1 MKPRFLLVAVFAGLL
16 ACPLVDDLEALDQV
30 IARTVADGFLRS
42 GQAEDSETRLPLS
55 GAIVELP
62 GLGIRMISDEAG
74 RVDFGRLPIGLHR
87 LTAERVGYDRIN
99 RGELPVPWDEDFLI
113 LLDRDPDYDPTAPG
127 RIIGRVTEEG
137 NRNRGVSDV
146 DIMVLSPAGA
156 RTLSDGQGRFNLT
169 DLEPGLVEVQFS
181 HLGYT
186 SRTTTVNV
194 QPGGTVEVNA
204 PMSAQP
210 FELEPIEITVRS
222 RYLDRNGF
230 YRRARFYWGKQYTR
244 ADLEKINP
252 TYLSDL
258 FWRVPGVRVQY
269 GLNGTR
275 VRSGRSR
282 TFSSPG
288 GCVLPV
294 YLDDVRMLDWDLDSM
309 NPEILEAVEV
319 YRGIATPIQY
329 QMGLTSCGVVLL
341 WTRR

>member
-1 MKPRFLLVAVFAGLL
+1 MKPRFPLVALFSGLL
-16 ACPLVDDLEALDQV
+16 ACPLVEDLGAMDQV
-30 IARTVADGFLRS
+30 IGATVGDEFLRS
-42 GQAEDSETRLPLS
+42 GQVEDSQTRLPLS

-74 RVDFGRLPIGLHR
+74 RVDFGRLPIGRHR

-99 RGELPVPWDEDFLI
+99 RGELPVPWDDDFLI
-113 LLDRDPDYDPTAPG
+113 LLDRDTDYDPTAPG
-127 RIIGRVTEEG
+127 RILGRVTEEG

-146 DIMVLSPAGA
+146 DITVLGPARA
-156 RTLSDGQGRFNLT
+156 RTLSDGQGRYSLT
-169 DLEPGLVEVQFS
+169 DLDPGLVEVQFS

-186 SRTTTVNV
+186 PRTTTVNV

-222 RYLDRNGF
+222 RYLERNGF
-230 YRRARFYWGKQYTR
+230 YRRSRLWGYQYTR

-252 TYLSDL
+252 TFLSDL
-258 FWRVPGVRVQY
+258 FWRVPGVRVRH
-269 GLNGTR
+269 GLNGAQ
-275 VRSGRSR
+275 VSSGRSR

-288 GCVLPV
+288 GCVLTV
-294 YLDDVRMLDWDLDSM
+294 YLDDVRMPYWDLDNM
-309 NPEILEAVEV
+309 DPESLEAVEV

-329 QMGLTSCGVVLL
+329 WQGLASCGVVLL